1 MSYQKTVW
9 KNREVERPRTYNIQ
23 ENEDGTITLI
33 PAEGAII
40 EPGTPITAQVMQN
53 IEDGIEVLDNTLK
66 SHLAD
71 YETHKAEYETFTT
84 VSITRNKLRVV
95 EGSIFAQK
103 IGKLV
108 IITFEYNPSLNSD
121 GFSKY
126 DTNILTVTNYR
137 PKYKVAGSAY
147 PDNSVDIN
155 HRIEPYITQSG
166 AIGVVN
172 NLSNNTDSGA
182 WTCTLVYL
190 TD

>member
-71 YETHKAEYETFTT
+71 YASDKADIGQLLWEGESYPSENQTVTPSKTLSQCKTGWILRWQKYTMGVGKDDSNFYYTHIPKIHGNGLGIRLVMPA
-84 VSITRNKLRVV
+84 SI
-95 EGSIFAQK
+95 SA
-103 IGKLV
+103 
-108 IITFEYNPSLNSD
+108 IITKYIYVYNDRIVGASGNDTGGREEKALTGVFEY
-121 GFSKY
+121 
-126 DTNILTVTNYR
+126 
-137 PKYKVAGSAY
+137 
-147 PDNSVDIN
+147 
-155 HRIEPYITQSG
+155 
-166 AIGVVN
+166 
-172 NLSNNTDSGA
+172 
-182 WTCTLVYL
+182 
-190 TD
+190 